1 MRDRKLGLAGSLL
14 LGTVLVASACSSGG
28 ASTAPSVAPS
38 VAPSEA
44 PSAAPSVAASASVDP
59 NACTIV
65 AFGPINRCENFYEAA
80 WPKIN
85 TAMDALYAEAKATDG
100 GQLVIWDWYEQSPDT
115 VAAFNA
121 RFPDIKVTSQGFTYN
136 TSSAI
141 IEAKAQGK
149 RNSDIVSGSLTSMT
163 AMYDQ
168 GFWPKVDWT
177 EYGVPS
183 EFFNIG
189 APEMLPDSV
198 NGPLVH
204 YDTATTADGPGVP
217 HRLRP
222 GSVLEGQA
230 GHRLLQRPELQ
241 RLRHE
246 ERPGRDD
253 HAHRQPPVDA
263 TRSQSSPTAPATCCP
278 PVTTTRSAPASCTTP
293 RQTRPRSPPITDQP
307 MYLQF
312 SGVNSDAKN
321 PAAAELWI
329 LWNAYDPAWLK
340 LRLTDEKYNSTS
352 EPFPGL
358 PSTLFATT
366 TGLMKLNQDAWF
378 GAIEAGTTIFETT
391 DNRDQYNTMIDAAN
405 TALSGS

>member
-1 MRDRKLGLAGSLL
+1 MLDRKLGLPASLAL
-14 LGTVLVASACSSGG
+14 CFVFVATACTSGG
-28 ASTAPSVAPS
+28 ASTAPS
-38 VAPSEA
+38 
-44 PSAAPSVAASASVDP
+44 AAPSVVASVEPSAAASPSVDA
-59 NACTIV
+59 NACEAV
-65 AFGPINRCENFYEAA
+65 PFGPITRCENFYESA

-85 TAMDALYAEAKATDG
+85 TALDALYAEAKATDG

-168 GFWPKVDWT
+168 SFWAKVDWT
-177 EYGVPS
+177 EYGVPP
-183 EFFNIG
+183 EFFTIG

-198 NGPLVH
+198 NGPLMH
-204 YDTATTADGPGVP
+204 YDSARTPTIPTDLTGYTDAAWNGKLGVASFNAQNFTGYGMKNGQDAMTKLIADLLANKMVVSDNAGDLLSSGDLNAVSAGQLYYAASDTAAVATT
-217 HRLRP
+217 
-222 GSVLEGQA
+222 
-230 GHRLLQRPELQ
+230 
-241 RLRHE
+241 
-246 ERPGRDD
+246 
-253 HAHRQPPVDA
+253 
-263 TRSQSSPTAPATCCP
+263 
-278 PVTTTRSAPASCTTP
+278 
-293 RQTRPRSPPITDQP
+293 TDQP

-321 PAAAELWI
+321 PAAGKLWI

-340 LRLTDEKYNSTS
+340 LRLTDDKFNSTS

-366 TGLMKLNQDAWF
+366 TGLMKINQDAWF
-378 GAIEAGTTIFETT
+378 GAIEAGTTIFETL
-391 DNRDQYNTMIDAAN
+391 DNRDQYNAMIDAAN
-405 TALSGS
+405 TALSGG